1 MVRIRL
7 RSMSTLIDTN
17 NALRELESQLLT
29 SARGELDPLDV
40 AERVRHVLGMLSGEE
55 VQWIGTTE
63 AKRLLGV
70 RSENTVKAWARL
82 GFLRS
87 RTLSNG
93 RLQVRLDDA
102 LRRRVERDEL
112 SAIGGEELSSDEL
125 RILRETRP
133 GKNPWERTMA
143 DQARRA

>member
-1 MVRIRL
+1 
-7 RSMSTLIDTN
+7 MSALTDAA
-17 NALRELESQLLT
+17 NALRDLESQLVA
-29 SARGELDPLDV
+29 SARAEANPLDV
-40 AERVRHVLGMLSGEE
+40 AERVRQVLRLLAGQE

-70 RSENTVKAWARL
+70 GSENTVKAWARL

-87 RTLSNG
+87 RTPPNG
-93 RLQVRLDDA
+93 RLQVRLDDV

-133 GKNPWERTMA
+133 GKNPWERTKA
-143 DQARRA
+143 DQAR